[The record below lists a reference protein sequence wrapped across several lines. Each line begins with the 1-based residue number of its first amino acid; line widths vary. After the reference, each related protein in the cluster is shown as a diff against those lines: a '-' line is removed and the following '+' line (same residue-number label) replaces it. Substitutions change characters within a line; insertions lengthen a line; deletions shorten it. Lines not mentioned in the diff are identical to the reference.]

1 MAEGSVPSVKFI
13 AKTLSESP
21 EEKHIRNKSKFT
33 EENVRNA
40 IIVLKY
46 GDSAGNY
53 EGSERAMHYFGH
65 LGKIADQIIETVPE
79 SKSSSPESKLSSP
92 ESKTKRKRRRR
103 RGKGSVKGGSRR
115 NRK

>member
-40 IIVLKY
+40 IKALKY

-53 EGSERAMHYFGH
+53 TGSEKAMHYFGH
-65 LGKIADQIIETVPE
+65 LGDIANQIIKSFPE
-79 SKSSSPESKLSSP
+79 SKSSSPESK
-92 ESKTKRKRRRR
+92 TKRKRRR

>member
-1 MAEGSVPSVKFI
+1 MAEGFVPSVKFI

-21 EEKHIRNKSKFT
+21 EEKHKQNKSKFT

-40 IIVLKY
+40 IKALNY
-46 GDSAGNY
+46 DDLAGNY
-53 EGSERAMHYFGH
+53 KYSEIAMLYDGH
-65 LGKIADQIIETVPE
+65 LGKIADQIIKSVTESKSSSPE
-79 SKSSSPESKLSSP
+79 SKSSSPESK
-92 ESKTKRKRRRR
+92 TKRKRRR